1 MKLDL
6 QDVTLKKVVDW
17 LKAGSEEWKQVGNQF
32 GARNSGSQV
41 CELAHGFSKLYGD
54 IADAIE
60 IAVHKELEPISREL
74 DSRYV
79 CPRAFPDADLRREI
93 MSGFEENQ
101 RDGVIIHEEMD
112 RCDSC
117 VNESC
122 LTVKLRNIVD
132 KFY

>member
-6 QDVTLKKVVDW
+6 ADVTLRKIVDW
-17 LKAGSEEWKQVGNQF
+17 LKAGSEEWKQVSDQF
-32 GARNSGSQV
+32 RVRNSKSTV
-41 CELAHGFSKLYGD
+41 CELAHEFSKLYGN

-60 IAVHKELEPISREL
+60 AAVHKELEPISREL

-79 CPRAFPDADLRREI
+79 CPKVFPDADLRREI
-93 MSGFEENQ
+93 MSSFDENQ
-101 RDGVIIHEEMD
+101 RDGAIIHEEMD
-112 RCDSC
+112 KCDSC

-132 KFY
+132 KFH